1 MMARYNKNKNNKRNP
16 LIYIMAFAIIC
27 LAGGAMLLWN
37 MGLVVRSEKIVDSGR
52 MELPLS
58 HSVVNVRA
66 DSLEVWVTMSEC
78 IAYKSGKFYPKDRKS
93 DEFRRIVNRNGLA
106 ERMAEYHEDF
116 EWEYDEESG
125 ECSFEVPTIKE
136 SRTTYVSVPTWIIYD
151 IVK

>member
-1 MMARYNKNKNNKRNP
+1 MARYNKNKNNKRNP

-27 LAGGAMLLWN
+27 LVGGAVLLRN
-37 MGLVVRSEKIVDSGR
+37 MELVVRSEKIADSGR

-66 DSLEVWVTMSEC
+66 DSLEVWVKMSEC
-78 IAYKSGKFYPKDRKS
+78 IAYQPGKLYPKDRKS

-116 EWEYDEESG
+116 EWEYDEKSG
-125 ECSFEVPTIKE
+125 DCYFEVPTIKE